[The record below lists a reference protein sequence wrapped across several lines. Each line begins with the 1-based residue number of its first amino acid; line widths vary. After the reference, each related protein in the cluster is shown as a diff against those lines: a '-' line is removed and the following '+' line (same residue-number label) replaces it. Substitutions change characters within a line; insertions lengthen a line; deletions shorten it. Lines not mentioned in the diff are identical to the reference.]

1 MNEPIKPRQVVIA
14 GQIMWSLWAL
24 GAALIL
30 IGIIVSLLQS
40 QPGVVVR
47 TILFLI
53 VVSLLG
59 WLIRSVLSGRNWA
72 RIVYALMACIVVAVV
87 LLRVVSS
94 PGLDVVSIAASLAL
108 SGVYGTVL
116 WLLFHPASAPWF
128 RRNKNSST

>member
-24 GAALIL
+24 GGALIL
-30 IGIIVSLLQS
+30 IGIIVGLVQS
-40 QPGVVVR
+40 QPGVIVR
-47 TILFLI
+47 TIQFLI

-59 WLIRSVLSGRNWA
+59 WLIRSVLMGRNWA
-72 RIVYALMACIVVAVV
+72 RIVYALLACIVVAVV

-94 PGLDVVSIAASLAL
+94 PRLDVVSIAAPLAL
-108 SGVYGTVL
+108 IGVYGTVL

-128 RRNKNSST
+128 RRNNNSST